1 MGVDKRYGK
10 GLFYVRCLGARRAAA
25 HDCLFLRPWPPQ
37 RVLGRGDLPRRKEK
51 DEMRKVIALSGEPK
65 VGKTEAIRLCFQRL
79 MREIATAWVGVRFAH
94 PKEGVYAVDAEVLV
108 ALKIDGKTVVLNSIG
123 DTKKQIQAAVDFANE
138 TKADL
143 LVTAIR
149 ARSKTA
155 WAPLNAYAEATH
167 AESETIEKVAAKKAR
182 TYRGYNDRCAKDLLA
197 RILAYCGR

>member
-1 MGVDKRYGK
+1 
-10 GLFYVRCLGARRAAA
+10 
-25 HDCLFLRPWPPQ
+25 
-37 RVLGRGDLPRRKEK
+37 
-51 DEMRKVIALSGEPK
+51 MRKVIALSGEPK

-79 MREIATAWVGVRFAH
+79 MREIATDWVGIRFAH

-108 ALKIDGKTVVLNSIG
+108 VLKIDGKTVVLNSIG

-149 ARSKTA
+149 ARSKAA
-155 WAPLNAYAEATH
+155 WSPLNAYAEATH
-167 AESETIEKVAAKKAR
+167 AESETIEKVAAKKAS

>member
-1 MGVDKRYGK
+1 
-10 GLFYVRCLGARRAAA
+10 
-25 HDCLFLRPWPPQ
+25 
-37 RVLGRGDLPRRKEK
+37 
-51 DEMRKVIALSGEPK
+51 MRKVIALSGEPK

-155 WAPLNAYAEATH
+155 WAPLNAYAEATRRVRNH
-167 AESETIEKVAAKKAR
+167 RESRGEKGAHLSR
-182 TYRGYNDRCAKDLLA
+182 LQR
-197 RILAYCGR
+197 